1 MSAIIDPKQE
11 FIAAKCKESIIAFAG
26 FRFTI
31 DDGGRHRDGLIT
43 ISSRERSDGS
53 GYITL
58 TFTIDTENDAE
69 ANRVITAA
77 FRELKQK
84 GFASRLD
91 LEFQN
96 MIETKVDFERN
107 ENWFMD
113 SFSFYFNQVR
123 EISKYHL
130 EGRLL
135 PVFASLLPLVID
147 PVEWLPEGVET
158 ALVDRTQL
166 AGDTTVSGFRRFLQ
180 ELFGA

>member
-11 FIAAKCKESIIAFAG
+11 FIAAKSKESIVAFAG

-31 DDGGRHRDGLIT
+31 DGGGKHRDGLIV

-58 TFTIDTENDAE
+58 TFTIDTENDVA
-69 ANRVITAA
+69 ANRAISAA

-96 MIETKVDFERN
+96 MIETKVDFDRN

-113 SFSFYFNQVR
+113 SFSFYFNRLQ
-123 EISKYHL
+123 EISKYHI

-135 PVFASLLPLVID
+135 PVFASLLPLAID
-147 PVEWLPEGVET
+147 PVEWLPEAVET

-166 AGDTTVSGFRRFLQ
+166 VGDTTVSGFKRFLQ
-180 ELFGA
+180 GLFGA